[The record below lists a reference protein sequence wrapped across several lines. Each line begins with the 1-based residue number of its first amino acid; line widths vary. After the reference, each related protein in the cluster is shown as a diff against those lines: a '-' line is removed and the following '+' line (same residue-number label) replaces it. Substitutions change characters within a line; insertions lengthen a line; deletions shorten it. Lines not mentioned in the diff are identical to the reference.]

1 VSGGI
6 TAASLQLLQ
15 NQSGSSVAAAQA
27 LLAGLSVRTTSVV
40 ALPSNGQCS
49 ASCGGAES
57 DSIVDIFNPCAGAF
71 ASDVQAPPEYYN
83 RYKPFSMIT
92 AVMGQPLICQVRRK
106 PMQCKSKFVDDYNH
120 QPINV
125 KYQPPWNAPRNSSIL
140 RCKSSEYDTSAHL
153 GYMPTIKNGVPQYC
167 VFLSEQTLLP
177 MMDFEWMDDMQEEEV
192 EVEVDLDA
200 GEQGFAESFRDL
212 VEEPSPERAEEV
224 YPADYLD
231 LTGMSASD
239 VTPLELKCSITCDFP
254 SQFSADQ
261 LIDFYYNLMG
271 PDILGSAGTLIREK
285 QMMRLRVRFVMSL
298 FGVRASRVP
307 AILACITKLQ
317 ATCRMMMARKLVA
330 KKLQYRSNLSVK
342 IRRKVEGN
350 RQGSKN
356 AMLGSDHVPNDSVF
370 SLWRLPAER
379 HRMSMEPPEESPWL
393 GPEPALGPLG
403 AMASMPRAFIAG
415 HPREDRRRARSDAG
429 ETRRQRAAGGV
440 AHTCR
445 PLMHST
451 SGLGHLAARAGEGVR
466 ESAEEEEEA
475 IADEEEEEEAS
486 VSEEAWKPL
495 LLPCRSPPPRSRRSL
510 QRPQATPRGRCTAK
524 AKELFEI
531 LDVDHVGKVDPKV
544 FCDSDLANEV
554 LAESLRTSLDLAHF
568 LLLRYQLLLLG
579 FSSKLCFSAADEL
592 GSHDLWLA
600 CGKVGLL
607 VGEQDA
613 ASLLQDLGRQ
623 SGSAPSV
630 ALGPCRAEQAQ
641 GTGAM
646 PVSILCQ
653 QLATW
658 STSAKRLQG
667 WVLAPQAQRLSS
679 TKKPG
684 QMESLHQGQRVEAG
698 QLGGCRQP
706 SPPPAFVGKT
716 PLEIV
721 VLFKDP
727 STFPWHRLPEATCG
741 RRFEELWQL
750 AQQSGRS
757 GGVADEAVRLLTDPS
772 FDRR

>member
-1 VSGGI
+1 
-6 TAASLQLLQ
+6 A
-15 NQSGSSVAAAQA
+15 
-27 LLAGLSVRTTSVV
+27 
-40 ALPSNGQCS
+40 
-49 ASCGGAES
+49 
-57 DSIVDIFNPCAGAF
+57 
-71 ASDVQAPPEYYN
+71 
-83 RYKPFSMIT
+83 
-92 AVMGQPLICQVRRK
+92 
-106 PMQCKSKFVDDYNH
+106 
-120 QPINV
+120 
-125 KYQPPWNAPRNSSIL
+125 
-140 RCKSSEYDTSAHL
+140 
-153 GYMPTIKNGVPQYC
+153 
-167 VFLSEQTLLP
+167 
-177 MMDFEWMDDMQEEEV
+177 
-192 EVEVDLDA
+192 
-200 GEQGFAESFRDL
+200 
-212 VEEPSPERAEEV
+212 
-224 YPADYLD
+224 
-231 LTGMSASD
+231 
-239 VTPLELKCSITCDFP
+239 
-254 SQFSADQ
+254 
-261 LIDFYYNLMG
+261 
-271 PDILGSAGTLIREK
+271 
-285 QMMRLRVRFVMSL
+285 
-298 FGVRASRVP
+298 
-307 AILACITKLQ
+307 
-317 ATCRMMMARKLVA
+317 
-330 KKLQYRSNLSVK
+330 
-342 IRRKVEGN
+342 
-350 RQGSKN
+350 
-356 AMLGSDHVPNDSVF
+356 
-370 SLWRLPAER
+370 
-379 HRMSMEPPEESPWL
+379 L
-393 GPEPALGPLG
+393 GPPPGPGPGPLG

-429 ETRRQRAAGGV
+429 ETRRQRATG
-440 AHTCR
+440 
-445 PLMHST
+445 
-451 SGLGHLAARAGEGVR
+451 GHLAARAGEGVR
-466 ESAEEEEEA
+466 ESTEEEEG
-475 IADEEEEEEAS
+475 EAS
-486 VSEEAWKPL
+486 VSEEAASSVSFASAAEPQKPPTAASDATRPLHGRGSAVLALHLQRCL
-495 LLPCRSPPPRSRRSL
+495 LLAAFEELGLRGPGVGLSTWCRCLGPFGMPS
-510 QRPQATPRGRCTAK
+510 AE

-531 LDVDHVGKVDPKV
+531 LDVDHIGKVDPKV

-568 LLLRYQLLLLG
+568 LLLRYRLLLLG

-653 QLATW
+653 QFATW

-727 STFPWHRLPEATCG
+727 STFPWHRLPEATCS